1 MPSATVERCVPR
13 RWGLSRLRFCT
24 HFEAR
29 KPGGEPAETHA
40 GPGTTGLSS
49 CTGRQRKK
57 AIRRP
62 NRAAGHAVGIGNK
75 RGQHL
80 GLAAAGSSCRPICT
94 TRGLR
99 WTIRGAFTGGP
110 GSGSPGPVE
119 RAAET
124 PALTS
129 IGPPAESH
137 LEAAESV
144 APRANIPLG
153 SATTTGPNLACN
165 SGEQRRPAPAA
176 DAPPPSLSPPW
187 VMATGARS
195 IAFNCLTATSL
206 SGQTPGKR
214 VAEGQNPPL
223 PSRIC
228 PLATPGHISSFSP
241 PKPTGPSRVP
251 TIGPLVLCRATNVA

>member
-144 APRANIPLG
+144 GPRANIPLG
-153 SATTTGPNLACN
+153 TDATTGPDGSQLGVQFRGAAPSRTSC
-165 SGEQRRPAPAA
+165 RRPSP
-176 DAPPPSLSPPW
+176 LSVSPL
-187 VMATGARS
+187 GDGHGRQ
-195 IAFNCLTATSL
+195 INCLQLPDSNLPFGPDT
-206 SGQTPGKR
+206 GQKG
-214 VAEGQNPPL
+214 G
-223 PSRIC
+223 
-228 PLATPGHISSFSP
+228 
-241 PKPTGPSRVP
+241 
-251 TIGPLVLCRATNVA
+251 